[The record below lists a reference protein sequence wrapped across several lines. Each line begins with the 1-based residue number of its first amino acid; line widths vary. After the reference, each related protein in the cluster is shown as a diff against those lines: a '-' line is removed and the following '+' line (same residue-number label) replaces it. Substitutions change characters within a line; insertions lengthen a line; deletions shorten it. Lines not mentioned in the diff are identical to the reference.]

1 MIPKHYLGDGVSV
14 EVERGLLK
22 LTAENGS
29 TVTNTIYLDH
39 PVYANLQEYYYRA
52 VAEARDLHRAAAAAG
67 EDAAEDN

>member
-52 VAEARDLHRAAAAAG
+52 AEARDLHRAAAAAG